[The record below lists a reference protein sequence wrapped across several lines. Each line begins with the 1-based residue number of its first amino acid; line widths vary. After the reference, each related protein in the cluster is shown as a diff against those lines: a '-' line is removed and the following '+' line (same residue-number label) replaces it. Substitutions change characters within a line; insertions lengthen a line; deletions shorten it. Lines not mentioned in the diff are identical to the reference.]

1 MNTDEKYMRFAIGLA
16 RKAEGM
22 TSPNPI
28 VGAVVVRNGS
38 VVGKGYH
45 HRCGLPH
52 AEVNAIKRA
61 GVKSRGSTI
70 YVTMEPCDHF
80 GRTPPCTDAIIKS
93 GIRRVVIGAKDP
105 NPVTNGKGI
114 RRLRAAG
121 VEVLSGV
128 LESEAR
134 NLNRPFAKYITRG
147 IPYVTLKMAQSL
159 DGKIATR
166 TGDSKWIS
174 SEDSRR
180 FVHMLRGRVDAVMVG
195 ANTVLK
201 DDPSLLSKVSKKRQP
216 ARIVL
221 DSSERRIPEK
231 AKIFENIKLSPL
243 YIVTSGKTD
252 LPRFADYERLGAKML
267 YLGGSDG
274 CVDLKRLLA
283 ALGELGMTHILV
295 EGGGELAAGLLE
307 SKLVDEI
314 LFFIAPKIIGGRDA
328 LTAVEGA
335 GAARVRDAVGLKTMD
350 CIPVGKDVLIKGY
363 L

>member
-1 MNTDEKYMRFAIGLA
+1 MNTDEKYMRLAIGLA

-28 VGAVVVRNGS
+28 VGAVVVRKGS
-38 VVGKGYH
+38 LIGTGYH
-45 HRCGLPH
+45 HKCGLPH

-61 GVKSRGSTI
+61 GSRSRGSTM

-93 GIRRVVIGAKDP
+93 GIKKVVIGAKDP
-105 NPVTNGKGI
+105 NPVTNGKGV

-121 VEVLSGV
+121 VKVVSGV
-128 LESEAR
+128 LEAEAR
-134 NLNRPFAKYITRG
+134 NLNRPFAKYITVG
-147 IPYVTLKMAQSL
+147 MPYVTLKMAQSL

-216 ARIVL
+216 ARVVL
-221 DSSERRIPEK
+221 DSSEIRIPAK

-243 YIVTSGKTD
+243 YIATSGEAG
-252 LPRFADYERLGAKML
+252 LARFADYERLGAKIL
-267 YLGGSDG
+267 YLGGSG
-274 CVDLKRLLA
+274 SRVDLKRLLA

-295 EGGGELAAGLLE
+295 EGGGDLAAGLLE

-328 LTAVEGA
+328 LTAVGGA
-335 GAARVRDAVGLKTMD
+335 GVARVRDAVGLKRMG
-350 CIPVGKDVLIKGY
+350 CVPIGKDLLIKGY
-363 L
+363 F